1 MKSPRALPVGRTLIA
16 GLAISL
22 TLGACGDRV
31 SPEAALAKAKVQ
43 IAQHDV
49 RAAIIDLKNAL
60 QAKPNMG
67 EARFLL
73 GQSLLAEGDPR
84 SAEVEL
90 RKALA
95 LNFDANLTIPELAR
109 AELSQGHVDQVIAEF
124 KAQTPSSSE
133 ARADLLST
141 LGLAYFANTQF
152 DDAQRSFTA
161 AEQAVPEYPRA
172 VLGQARL
179 KASRQDLAGAETL
192 VNQVLKASPG
202 MVEALLLEG
211 DLDRAD
217 NHPDQAESAYE
228 AAVKAQP
235 RMFAARLALAKLQV
249 SQRKFDAA
257 HQQINALKKI
267 SPRSPDLAY
276 VEAVLLYD
284 EKSYAKANEAIEV
297 ALAAFPDRTQVQ
309 TLAGAIELAL
319 NQTAQSEAHLRQV
332 IQSRP
337 DDTYARKL
345 LATLYLHTQQPL
357 KADEILRP
365 ALAASQTDPGLLA
378 LAGEVALARGDY
390 DHATE
395 YFDNAAKLNPSD
407 VRVRTRSAM
416 LDLARGKN
424 QKGFSELQAV
434 AQADPENPA
443 PEQMLVITHLH
454 HKQYDEAETAWKMLV
469 KQRPNDPLTYNLQA
483 GILLGKNDAAGARSA
498 LERALQL
505 NPTYF
510 PAAANLAAL
519 DLRDKNTAAA
529 KGRFQSILDKD
540 KNNLAALLALAHL
553 DQSTG
558 APAKDVEALL
568 IQARR
573 GNPTSVQP
581 TVALVQ
587 YYMGLGNTPQALA
600 TAKDALTGT
609 PGNPEL
615 LDLVGQIQLH
625 AGDTAA
631 ALETYTSLAG
641 AHPQSVPAQLRLAQV
656 QAGIGKTDAALATF
670 GRVLALNPDSTDAQV
685 GSINLML
692 RAGQSVQAMK
702 LAEQFQKRAPDS
714 AVAIELTADVQ
725 MYDHQYPA
733 ALAAY
738 KRALEIAPSTAL
750 MIRSYRATQLA
761 GQKAQAQSLIRQWLK
776 AHPDDLEAR
785 LFSANLA
792 MLAHDYPAASAQY
805 RSILAAQP
813 NNVLALNNLAW
824 VSLDTKD
831 PKALDYAQKAYSFDP
846 HSPEVAD
853 TLGWVMAEQGQLKP
867 GIDLL
872 EKAAKDAPKH
882 LDIRLHL
889 AKAQIKAGNK
899 DAARGELQAI
909 VKDGAGSAEAK
920 ESAQLLT
927 SL

>member
-1 MKSPRALPVGRTLIA
+1 MKSPRALLVGRTLIA

-22 TLGACGDRV
+22 MLGACGNRV
-31 SPEAALAKAKVQ
+31 SPEAALAKAKAN
-43 IAQHDV
+43 IAQHDM

-60 QAKPNMG
+60 QAKPDMG

-73 GQSLLAEGDPR
+73 GQALLAEGDSR

-90 RKALA
+90 RKAIA
-95 LNFDANLTIPELAR
+95 LNFDANRTLPELAR
-109 AELSQGHVDQVIAEF
+109 AELSQGHLDQVITEF
-124 KAQTPSSSE
+124 KAQTLSTQE
-133 ARADLLST
+133 ARADLFST
-141 LGLAYFANTQF
+141 LGLAYFARGQS

-161 AEQAVPEYPRA
+161 AEQAVPDFPRA

-179 KASRQDLAGAETL
+179 KASHKDLAGADAL
-192 VNQVLKASPG
+192 VNQVLKTSPG

-211 DLDRAD
+211 DLDRAE

-228 AAVKAQP
+228 AAVKEQP

-249 SQRKFDAA
+249 SRREFEAA
-257 HQQINALKKI
+257 HKQIDVLKKI
-267 SPRSPDLAY
+267 APRSADLAY

-284 EKSYAKANEAIEV
+284 EKSYTKANEAIEI
-297 ALAAFPDRTQVQ
+297 ALAAFPDRAQVQ

-319 NQTAQSEAHLRQV
+319 NQTAQSEIHLLHV
-332 IQSRP
+332 IQSQP
-337 DDTYARKL
+337 DDTYTRKL
-345 LATLYLHTQQPL
+345 LATLYLHTKQPL
-357 KADEILRP
+357 KADEVLRP
-365 ALAASQTDPGLLA
+365 ALAGAPNDPGLLA

-395 YFDNAAKLNPSD
+395 YFDDAAKLNPSD
-407 VRVRTRSAM
+407 VRVRTQSAM
-416 LDLARGKN
+416 LDLAKGKN
-424 QKGFSELQAV
+424 QKGVSELQAA

-454 HKQYDEAETAWKMLV
+454 HKQYDEAEIAWKTLV

-483 GILLGKNDAAGARSA
+483 GILLGKNDTTGARGA
-498 LERALQL
+498 LEHALQL

-519 DLRDKNTAAA
+519 DLRDKNAAAA

-573 GNPTSVQP
+573 GNPTSAQP

-587 YYMGLGNTPQALA
+587 YYVGLGNTPQALA
-600 TAKDALTGT
+600 TVKDALTAS
-609 PGNPEL
+609 PGSPEL
-615 LDLVGQIQLH
+615 LDLLGQVQLH
-625 AGDTAA
+625 AGDSAA
-631 ALETYTSLAG
+631 ALETYTNLAA
-641 AHPQSVPAQLRLAQV
+641 AHPQNAAAQLRLAEV
-656 QAGIGKTDAALATF
+656 QAAAGKNDAALATF
-670 GRVLALNPDSTDAQV
+670 GKVLVLNPDSTEAQI
-685 GSINLML
+685 GSINLLL
-692 RAGQSVQAMK
+692 RAGQSAQAMK
-702 LAEQFQKRAPDS
+702 LAEQFQKSAPNS
-714 AVAIELTADVQ
+714 AAAIELTADVQ
-725 MYDHQYPA
+725 MYDHEYPA

-738 KRALEIAPSTAL
+738 KRALGIAPSTAL
-750 MIRSYRATQLA
+750 MIRSYQATQLA
-761 GQKAQAQSLIRQWLK
+761 GQKAQAQSLLSQWLK

-785 LFSANLA
+785 MFSANLA
-792 MLAHDYPAASAQY
+792 MRAHDYPAASTQY
-805 RSILAAQP
+805 HSILVAQP

-824 VSLDTKD
+824 VSLDTHD
-831 PKALDYAQKAYSFDP
+831 PKALDYAQKAYSIDP

-853 TLGWVMAEQGQLKP
+853 TLGWVMVEEGQLKP

-872 EKAAKDAPKH
+872 EKAAKDAPQH

-899 DAARGELQAI
+899 DAARGELQTI
-909 VKDGAGSAEAK
+909 VKDGQQSSEAK
-920 ESAQLLT
+920 ESAQLLKR
-927 SL
+927 L